1 MSIERDFFF
10 TYTAEKTLKFQF
22 LSIKTPCSILNSV
35 WKSKKRLIV
44 PIIPGKASPALV
56 GGSVHKKVNFMRGF
70 LKVILLKQRSVGRLT
85 CLSTIVVR
93 YYRDNC
99 EKRRCSGSHKQCK
112 SLLRDHLVRFKIISL
127 YIYKDLRLLRHNE
140 SLGHY
145 REDGNLVP
153 SLRCGFLFR
162 SCFSASRPKIN
173 DFRVF
178 NKCYFPVKLV
188 VSVL

>member
-1 MSIERDFFF
+1 MKIQ
-10 TYTAEKTLKFQF
+10 KT
-22 LSIKTPCSILNSV
+22 
-35 WKSKKRLIV
+35 IV
-44 PIIPGKASPALV
+44 PIIPGKASPAL
-56 GGSVHKKVNFMRGF
+56 GGLCSEKGQLMRGF
-70 LKVILLKQRSVGRLT
+70 LKVILLKQRGVGRLT

-112 SLLRDHLVRFKIISL
+112 SLLRDHVVRFKIISL

-153 SLRCGFLFR
+153 SLGGFF
-162 SCFSASRPKIN
+162 FESA
-173 DFRVF
+173 FQ
-178 NKCYFPVKLV
+178 L
-188 VSVL
+188 